1 MVAVDREVSLVAA
14 ILTPTPDLQ
23 EIFIF
28 DMWRGNI
35 WILNAGGREEGE
47 DSFWLGSIEILNREV
62 SLVATLLNPTTNLK
76 MISERRNKH
85 SFVEEIEYLP
95 KTERRHLEH
104 FFYRLEN

>member
-1 MVAVDREVSLVAA
+1 MVAVDGEVSLVAA

-62 SLVATLLNPTTNLK
+62 SFVVTLLNPCS
-76 MISERRNKH
+76 ISKICSYLTCGEGIYPDFKCRR
-85 SFVEEIEYLP
+85 
-95 KTERRHLEH
+95 TGRGGG
-104 FFYRLEN
+104 